1 MRVYRVEVETNSRLG
16 RLGPW
21 CAGIYDKR
29 FERVCDKYRFEFRG
43 YPKEPLE
50 DGCAHFVPMSDMLS
64 GMWDYWQI
72 QHWFTRWALRDLLE
86 AGFKLN
92 IYEVPQEDC
101 YKGETQIVYHPSG
114 AVLVESLTNETEI
127 WDRVWSD
134 RYEKRCKSSD

>member
-1 MRVYRVEVETNSRLG
+1 MIILRVEVEVEPTHLG
-16 RLGPW
+16 LLGPW

-50 DGCAHFVPMSDMLS
+50 DGCAKFHHGMLT
-64 GMWDYWQI
+64 GMWDWWQI
-72 QHWFTRWALRDLLE
+72 SVWFTRWALKDLLE

-92 IYEVPQEDC
+92 VYEVPDSAC
-101 YKGETQIVYHPSG
+101 FTGETQVSYFGKG
-114 AVLVESLTNETEI
+114 AVLVESLTDETEI

-134 RYEKRCKSSD
+134 RHEKRRKGSN